1 MSRSI
6 KSIDEIV
13 IPEQYELISVK
24 ELKDIKALGI
34 YLKHKKSGARLA
46 LISNEDENKVF
57 CIGFR
62 TPPENSTKSIRQKIL
77 LLRWQRARL
86 IPS

>member
-6 KSIDEIV
+6 KNIEEISIPKE
-13 IPEQYELISVK
+13 YELVFTK

-46 LISNEDENKVF
+46 LVSNEDENKVF
-57 CIGFR
+57 CIGFKC
-62 TPPENSTKSIRQKIL
+62 NY
-77 LLRWQRARL
+77 
-86 IPS
+86 

>member
-6 KSIDEIV
+6 KNINEV
-13 IPEQYELISVK
+13 AIPEQYELISAK

-34 YLKHKKSGARLA
+34 YLRHKKSGARLA

-57 CIGFR
+57 CIGFK
-62 TPPENSTKSIRQKIL
+62 TPHEDSTGVAHIF
-77 LLRWQRARL
+77 
-86 IPS
+86 